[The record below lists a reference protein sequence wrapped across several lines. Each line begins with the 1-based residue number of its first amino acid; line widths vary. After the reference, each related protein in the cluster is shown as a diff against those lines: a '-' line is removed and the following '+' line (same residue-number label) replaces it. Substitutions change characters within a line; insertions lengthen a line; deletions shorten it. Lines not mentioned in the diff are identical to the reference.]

1 MYNMSSIPLV
11 PLVLAVLEY
20 STSIFSMTDADA
32 LRTDKYNGDT
42 SVDLSVDLA
51 RLESGEP
58 LAYVIGWIPF
68 LGLRIELDSRPL
80 IPRPETEWWVEQC
93 IAEVRPRDTKEHPL
107 RILDLCAGSGA
118 VGLSLLKALPFAHVS
133 FAELVPAHVQQ
144 IERNLLVNNL
154 DASRATIKTS
164 DLYSAFPNEQWDLIL
179 CNPPY
184 IPSTRTLETSVSEF
198 EPSEALFA
206 GLDGLDLIRKI
217 SAEVPGHLSS
227 PGEIWMECDV
237 ANIAESAGLL
247 TKAGS
252 EGVEIRTDQYG
263 RPRIVV
269 GYFS

>member
-1 MYNMSSIPLV
+1 
-11 PLVLAVLEY
+11 
-20 STSIFSMTDADA
+20 MTDADA
-32 LRTDKYNGDT
+32 LRTDKYNGNT
-42 SVDLSVDLA
+42 STDLTADLA
-51 RLESGEP
+51 RLSSGEP
-58 LAYVIGWIPF
+58 LAYVIGWVPF
-68 LGLRIELDSRPL
+68 LGLRVELDSRPL

-93 IAEVRPRDTKEHPL
+93 ISEIQLRDTKERPL

-118 VGLSLLKALPFAHVS
+118 IGLSLLKALPFAHMS
-133 FAELVPAHVQQ
+133 FAELSPSHTAQ
-144 IERNLLVNNL
+144 IEKNVQVNHL
-154 DASRATIKTS
+154 DASRATIRS
-164 DLYSAFPNEQWDLIL
+164 GDVFSAFPTETWDIIL

-184 IPSTRTLETSVSEF
+184 IPSTRTLESSVVDF

-206 GLDGLDLIRKI
+206 GLDGLDLIRRI

-227 PGEIWMECDV
+227 PGEVWMECDI

-269 GYFS
+269 GYFA